1 MSTNRYVLDSLAVTP
16 PVDRSVTKLLYIS
29 IARYSAEWNSTLH
42 THPCAEVFSS
52 RMAPAI
58 CGPMRR
64 LYPSVQT
71 TSSSSIPILNIPK

>member
-42 THPCAEVFSS
+42 THPCAEVFFITDGSGYL
-52 RMAPAI
+52 RT
-58 CGPMRR
+58 MRR

-71 TSSSSIPILNIPK
+71 TSSS